1 MEAFQE
7 SAETGTT
14 EVGDEDEANQAAFD
28 AAFRALFP
36 LMENLERFTRFSRY
50 PAVTMAPLAVYR
62 RLAPGG
68 WRRMLRRRVQ
78 QQVSRVVSG
87 LG

>member
-1 MEAFQE
+1 
-7 SAETGTT
+7 
-14 EVGDEDEANQAAFD
+14 VGDEDEANQAAFD

-68 WRRMLRRRVQ
+68 VAPNAEEAGATAGFSRRLW
-78 QQVSRVVSG
+78 SWLTG
-87 LG
+87 